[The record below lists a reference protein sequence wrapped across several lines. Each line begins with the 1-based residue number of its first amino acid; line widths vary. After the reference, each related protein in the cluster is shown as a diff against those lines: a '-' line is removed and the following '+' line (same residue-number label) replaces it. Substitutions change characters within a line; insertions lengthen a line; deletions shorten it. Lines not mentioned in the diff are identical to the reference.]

1 MDEFKM
7 TREFLLTSE
16 VANAAGVHPNTVR
29 LYEEWG
35 YLPEIPRTRSGY
47 RKFTESHKEQ
57 MILARTA
64 LVWPYPGGKE
74 PVDLLV
80 RSAAVGNFGMAMEMA
95 YIYLANVR
103 AEIAQTAAAI
113 EFLHQWLTKKEID
126 PVAKALSIGEAA
138 EHLNISRD
146 MLRNWERN
154 GLLRVP
160 RNPENGYR
168 QYGELEL
175 GRARVIRMLRQ
186 AGYSIM
192 AVLRMMIEFDGGQEE
207 ELEKVLDSP
216 RPDEDV
222 LSFADHWQTTLAAE
236 EQRALDIIQMLV
248 RMIARRE
255 RSA

>member
-1 MDEFKM
+1 M
-7 TREFLLTSE
+7 TREFLRTSE
-16 VANAAGVHPNTVR
+16 IAKAAGVHPNTVR

-35 YLPEIPRTRSGY
+35 YLPAIPRTRSGY
-47 RKFTESHKEQ
+47 RKFTESHKAQ

-80 RSAAVGNFGMAMEMA
+80 RSAAKGNFGQAMEMA

-113 EFLHQWLTKKEID
+113 EFLRQWLIKKEID
-126 PVAKALSIGEAA
+126 PVAKLLSIGEAA
-138 EHLNISRD
+138 DHLHVSRD

-160 RNPENGYR
+160 RNPHNGYR
-168 QYGELEL
+168 LYGELEL

-192 AVLRMMIEFDGGQEE
+192 AILRMMLEFDAGREDD
-207 ELEKVLDSP
+207 LEKVLDSP
-216 RPDEDV
+216 RPDEDM
-222 LSFADHWQTTLAAE
+222 LHFADHWQITLSAE
-236 EQRALDIIQMLV
+236 EQRALDIIQLLV

-255 RSA
+255 RST